1 MHTHTHILSHSHTV
15 IYLHLRYLSTQY
27 PCASAPELFPLKLKY
42 FLMNIS
48 ACRVLSRRRLAPCKS
63 TSLATRNKI
72 KLIHKD
78 DRGFLR
84 FRIIFPV
91 SICGRVGDEGQWCFL
106 WRKPVWQTLWGF
118 LPVNKS
124 KLKKTHRTC
133 MFLLLTKTWKT
144 RFIFPTTHLLSSC
157 VCYRYKRPLHTEKQ
171 RFLLGLMFLE

>member
-1 MHTHTHILSHSHTV
+1 MHTHTHILSHSHTA
-15 IYLHLRYLSTQY
+15 IYLHLHYLSTQY
-27 PCASAPELFPLKLKY
+27 PCASVAELFPLKLKY

-91 SICGRVGDEGQWCFL
+91 PLCPSVGVWVTRGSDVFFEGNRYDRHCEVFFQL
-106 WRKPVWQTLWGF
+106 TNL
-118 LPVNKS
+118 NS
-124 KLKKTHRTC
+124 KKHIVLAC
-133 MFLLLTKTWKT
+133 SF
-144 RFIFPTTHLLSSC
+144 
-157 VCYRYKRPLHTEKQ
+157 Y
-171 RFLLGLMFLE
+171 